1 MGAWLLKNGLYE
13 QPAVPDAAQKL
24 TGFPV
29 RPVGLNGQ
37 ASRGGAG
44 QAGAGSFSLFELK
57 KREPPFFSFVKRKE
71 RRFSI

>member
-44 QAGAGSFSLFELK
+44 QARAAIFSFYDS

-71 RRFSI
+71 RRFSL